1 MKKLLLENNLQKM
14 MVDDMIILEISYKG
28 VLVLKQLDE
37 TKQNDFFQVLYKAF
51 EKGQHD
57 ETTLKDLVEELK
69 MNLKS
74 LNDK

>member
-1 MKKLLLENNLQKM
+1 M
-14 MVDDMIILEISYKG
+14 
-28 VLVLKQLDE
+28 KQLDE

>member
-1 MKKLLLENNLQKM
+1 MNQ
-14 MVDDMIILEISYKG
+14 V
-28 VLVLKQLDE
+28 DE
-37 TKQNDFFQVLYKAF
+37 TKQNEFFQVLYKAF

-74 LNDK
+74 LNEK